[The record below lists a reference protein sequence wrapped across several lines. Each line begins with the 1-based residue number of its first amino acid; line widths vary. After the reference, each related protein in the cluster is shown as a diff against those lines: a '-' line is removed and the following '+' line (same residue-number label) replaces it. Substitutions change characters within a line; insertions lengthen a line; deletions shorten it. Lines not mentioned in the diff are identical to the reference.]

1 MNYLKVINNTD
12 LVREKD
18 NNAIL
23 NINNSELDKYKQER
37 DHRLKLKKL
46 VEENEII
53 KSDISEIKS
62 MLQQL
67 LGQSSK

>member
-1 MNYLKVINNTD
+1 MKYLKVINNPD
-12 LVREKD
+12 LVRERE

-23 NINNSELDKYKQER
+23 NTNNSELDKYKQER

-62 MLQQL
+62 MLQQI
-67 LGQSSK
+67 LGQR